1 MQFNSMFCCNVI
13 VSIICLFV
21 CIATSRSEVTRNLKP
36 NFGEA
41 AEPLDLQVKGKF

>member
-1 MQFNSMFCCNVI
+1 MFGVMLF

-21 CIATSRSEVTRNLKP
+21 CIATSKSKVTKNLKP

-41 AEPLDLQVKGKF
+41 PDQLDLQV

>member
-1 MQFNSMFCCNVI
+1 MLF

-21 CIATSRSEVTRNLKP
+21 CIATSRSEVMRNMKP

-41 AEPLDLQVKGKF
+41 PK